1 MKIEIKKWTD
11 NEIILSGE
19 YESIKD
25 CLERNRSADL
35 RSADLRSADL
45 RSADLSYADLSSTDL
60 RSADLSYA
68 DLRSANLSAANL
80 RSANLSYADLR
91 YANLRSADLSSADL
105 SYADLSSAN
114 LSYADLRYA
123 DYKGFKIKE
132 TPIQINN
139 LQYPILVFTNH
150 IEIGCELH
158 KTKEWADFTNK
169 QIISMNGQAALKFWK
184 RYKTIL
190 LELSRQHR
198 LSK

>member
-68 DLRSANLSAANL
+68 DLRSANLSSANL
-80 RSANLSYADLR
+80 RSANLSYAKYLD
-91 YANLRSADLSSADL
+91 
-105 SYADLSSAN
+105 
-114 LSYADLRYA
+114 
-123 DYKGFKIKE
+123 FKIKK
-132 TPIQINN
+132 TPIQLIN
-139 LQYPILVFTNH
+139 LKYDILIFANH
-150 IEIGCELH
+150 IKIGCELH
-158 KTKEWADFTNK
+158 KTKEWESFTNK
-169 QIISMNGQAALKFWK
+169 QIIKMDGKEALLFWE